1 MIIYIIPYIYIC
13 RVALSPRALR
23 GRAER
28 LASAGLDSRCISPAP
43 HAPASRPACRHA
55 DLVVRRRRRCCELG
69 RNHLLMQVCGDRLPV
84 PPRWLVGVV
93 LSSIPRRAVC
103 SVSTVPSHVAGA
115 FLSSTPS
122 LSDPCARGRPARALP
137 ARRRLCCEWLARN
150 RLGLSRADPTRAI
163 PLRSARRSKF
173 QFRSLRFFDA
183 LQKITSTSTITSREP
198 VFGFDFSSDELP
210 SAARAPR

>member
-1 MIIYIIPYIYIC
+1 MPYIYHTC

-55 DLVVRRRRRCCELG
+55 DLVVRRRRRCCELWAQSP
-69 RNHLLMQVCGDRLPV
+69 LMQVCGDRLPV
-84 PPRWLVGVV
+84 PPRLLVGVV

-122 LSDPCARGRPARALP
+122 LIPVLVVGPLALCLLAGGYAARGSLAIDLACHARIPRARSPFARPVARSSSSARLGSPRGRLALARLARGR
-137 ARRRLCCEWLARN
+137 LARGRG
-150 RLGLSRADPTRAI
+150 RLFSRLA
-163 PLRSARRSKF
+163 RS
-173 QFRSLRFFDA
+173 QWVG
-183 LQKITSTSTITSREP
+183 SR
-198 VFGFDFSSDELP
+198 
-210 SAARAPR
+210 